1 MSPDKEIFLIDGSS
15 FLFRAYH
22 ALGSQGGLS
31 TRDGQPTHA
40 VFGVVNMLKSLI
52 RECQP
57 QHIAMIMDAKGKTFR
72 HDLYKEYKA
81 NRPPMP
87 DDLRVQLE
95 FLLKI
100 IPALGLP
107 LISIPGV
114 EADDVIGTLSME
126 AVKEGFHVTI
136 VSSDKDL
143 AQLIN
148 DKVVMVDTMK
158 KSTMPATWYSD
169 CPTPTVSTRITS

>member
-1 MSPDKEIFLIDGSS
+1 MSPDKEIILIDGSS

-22 ALGSQGGLS
+22 ALGRQGGLS

-52 RECQP
+52 KECQP
-57 QHIAMIMDAKGKTFR
+57 AHIAMVMDAKGKTFR
-72 HDLYKEYKA
+72 HEMYPEYKA

-95 FLLKI
+95 HLLEI

-107 LISIPGV
+107 LVSIPG
-114 EADDVIGTLSME
+114 AKRGYW
-126 AVKEGFHVTI
+126 G
-136 VSSDKDL
+136 
-143 AQLIN
+143 
-148 DKVVMVDTMK
+148 
-158 KSTMPATWYSD
+158 
-169 CPTPTVSTRITS
+169 